1 VGRGA
6 KAGGDAVN
14 VVIRFLACYLFGALA
29 GVNLTVLIPPD
40 SSYSASWLNVVM
52 SFAFAAFY
60 FHRTDD

>member
-1 VGRGA
+1 
-6 KAGGDAVN
+6 VN